1 MSNRTI
7 KASSLGDWL
16 DCPRRA
22 ALTALRRLP
31 GGRQKRMAQAVGDA
45 THAVFGALVED
56 QSASAAE
63 LQLLA
68 EREIPDGATTPV
80 CDAAT
85 PTRASAIGQAIELG
99 EKAARLVPA
108 RADAEVPCEVLPLP
122 SSNPNIDE
130 LVGIQGRAD
139 AYAGGEINA
148 VYELK
153 VTTSD
158 RGGFGAQVGFYSS
171 AMDAEPVVI
180 VANRKSREV
189 NYFAVDRTDARLAAS
204 VARGIASQ
212 FMQHPLHVPP
222 PNPLSI
228 RCHTCAFHATDD
240 CHITKT
246 YNPNNPRG

>member
-45 THAVFGALVED
+45 THAVFAALVED

-108 RADAEVPCEVLPLP
+108 RADAEVPCEALPVCGQP
-122 SSNPNIDE
+122 
-130 LVGIQGRAD
+130 LVIRGRAD
-139 AYAGGEINA
+139 ACTGDE
-148 VYELK
+148 VFELK

-158 RGGFGAQVGFYSS
+158 RGGFGAQIGFY
-171 AMDAEPVVI
+171 AHVLDVNPVVI

-189 NYFAVDRTDARLAAS
+189 NRYAIDRVDAAN
-204 VARGIASQ
+204 AFQQAAMIAEKHHD
-212 FMQHPLHVPP
+212 HPLTAP

-240 CHITKT
+240 CPITKT